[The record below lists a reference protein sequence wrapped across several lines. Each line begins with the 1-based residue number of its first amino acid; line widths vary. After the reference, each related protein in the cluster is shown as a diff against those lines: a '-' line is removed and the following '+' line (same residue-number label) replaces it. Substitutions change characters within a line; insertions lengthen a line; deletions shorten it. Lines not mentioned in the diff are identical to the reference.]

1 MEFFVMAE
9 ECKIITIKQKLY
21 ENEIP
26 YQIKMIN
33 NTLRIS
39 NRLQNRVQKN
49 YYKILV
55 KEEYKEVTREVLKQ
69 CGIWYNIK
77 NISSSFDYFLMIFL
91 IFLILFSFFSH
102 FYFV

>member
-1 MEFFVMAE
+1 
-9 ECKIITIKQKLY
+9 LY

-55 KEEYKEVTREVLKQ
+55 KEEYKEMTREVLKQ

-77 NISSSFDYFLMIFL
+77 NISSSFDS
-91 IFLILFSFFSH
+91 FLILFSFFLMLLSFFSH

>member
-1 MEFFVMAE
+1 MAE

-55 KEEYKEVTREVLKQ
+55 KEEYKEMTREVLKQ

-77 NISSSFDYFLMIFL
+77 NISSVFDSFL
-91 IFLILFSFFSH
+91 IFYYFFLKH
-102 FYFV
+102 D

>member
-55 KEEYKEVTREVLKQ
+55 KEEYKEMTREVLKP

-77 NISSSFDYFLMIFL
+77 NISSSFDS
-91 IFLILFSFFSH
+91 FLILFSFFLMLLSFFSH